1 MPIRRTCIA
10 RFLPWI
16 SLFSVIGTAVSA
28 GAENWPRFRGPNG
41 AGVSDE
47 KGYPASWTEN
57 QYAWKTMLPGRGHSS
72 PCVWDDH
79 VFLTAAEDE
88 GRTRIVLDISAST
101 GKIRWERRLESD
113 TYSIN
118 QRNSYASATAAT
130 DGQRVYVSFGNE
142 NEYILLAYDFEGK
155 QLWRYELGAFIS
167 QHGTAIS
174 PIVFE
179 DLVILG
185 NDQDAKS
192 FIVAVDSRTGEQRWK
207 VDRNQKA
214 LQQAAAYATPIV
226 IPGDDGKPQLI
237 FTSQADGFT
246 SYDPLTGAVNWQA
259 DLFPART
266 CGSPVFGNGLLF
278 ATCGGGGNGRLLLAV
293 RPYGRGDLGESCIE
307 WQRSKELP
315 YVPTPV
321 LYGDH
326 LYLWGDK
333 GVVNCVEAKSG
344 KNIWTKRL
352 EGLYSGSP
360 ICVDGKLYCSTEE
373 GEIVVVAASPEFK
386 ELGRTP
392 LGEGSHATPAVANG
406 RMFIRGFDHLFCLES
421 KSTVGSE

>member
-1 MPIRRTCIA
+1 MQSRWFRVASIA
-10 RFLPWI
+10 PLVALILLP
-16 SLFSVIGTAVSA
+16 SAALLSPTAR
-28 GAENWPRFRGPNG
+28 AENWPRFRGPNG
-41 AGVSDE
+41 SGVSDE
-47 KGYPASWTEN
+47 KGYPAKWGDDR
-57 QYAWKTMLPGRGHSS
+57 YAWKTKLPGLGHSS

-79 VFLTAAEDE
+79 VFLTSAEDD
-88 GRTRIVLDISAST
+88 GRIRIVLDISAST
-101 GKIRWERRLESD
+101 GKIRWERRLNSE
-113 TYSIN
+113 TYTIN
-118 QRNSYASATAAT
+118 ARNSFASATPAT

-142 NEYILLAYDFEGK
+142 NEYILLAYDFEGN
-155 QLWRYELGAFIS
+155 QLWRYELGPFIS

-179 DLVILG
+179 NLVILG

-192 FIVAVDSRTGEQRWK
+192 FIVAVDSRTGEVRWK

-214 LQQAAAYATPIV
+214 IQQAATYATPIV
-226 IPGDDGKPQLI
+226 IPGDNGKPQLI

-246 SYDPLTGAVNWQA
+246 SFDPFTGSIIWHA

-266 CGSPVFGNGLLF
+266 CGSPVFGHGLLY
-278 ATCGGGGNGRLLLAV
+278 AACGGGGNGMLLLAV
-293 RPYGRGDLGESCIE
+293 KPFGRGDLGESCIE
-307 WQRSKELP
+307 WQRGKELP

-321 LYGDH
+321 LYGDY

-333 GVVNCVEAKSG
+333 GVVSCVEAKTG
-344 KNIWTKRL
+344 TNIWTHRL
-352 EGLYSGSP
+352 EGLVSGSP

-373 GEIVVVAASPEFK
+373 GDIIVLAASPEFK

-406 RMFIRGFDHLFCLES
+406 RMFIRGFEHLFCIEA
-421 KSTVGSE
+421 KK